1 MEITEKLENLK
12 KLKKELR
19 SKRKELSD
27 ASSDLFDSWCKDFFT
42 KNSDVVHSFAWNQY
56 TPYFNDGD
64 TCVFSANTDYIKVNG
79 EYCDELDNIQKIK
92 ITNWGTWNRETKT
105 YDNRVQMENPNYD
118 ERLDNL
124 VTEIKDFLQLF
135 DDEFYLQKYGDHT
148 EITVTK
154 NGIDVDEFEHD

>member
-12 KLKKELR
+12 RLKKELR

-92 ITNWGTWNRETKT
+92 VTNWGTWNRVTKT
-105 YDNRVQMENPNYD
+105 YDNRVQMENPNYN

-135 DDEFYLQKYGDHT
+135 DDDFYLQKYGDHT

-154 NGIDVDEFEHD
+154 NGIDVDEYDHD

>member
-12 KLKKELR
+12 RLKKELR

-42 KNSDVVHSFAWNQY
+42 KNSDVVKSFAWNQY

-92 ITNWGTWNRETKT
+92 VTNWGTWNRETKT

-135 DDEFYLQKYGDHT
+135 DDDFYLQKYGDHT

-154 NGIDVDEFEHD
+154 NGIDVDEFDHD

>member
-12 KLKKELR
+12 RLKKELR

-92 ITNWGTWNRETKT
+92 VTNWGTWNRVTKT
-105 YDNRVQMENPNYD
+105 YDNRVQMENPNYN

-135 DDEFYLQKYGDHT
+135 DDDFYLQKYGDHT

-154 NGIDVDEFEHD
+154 NGIDVDEFDHD